1 MAQEPILC
9 ELDQRGVARVTLNR
23 PEIHNAFNDAVIAG
37 LTERFQALEA
47 DDAVRA
53 VVITGAGRSFSAGGD
68 LNWMRGMAD
77 YSDAQNRADALR
89 LADLMHTLDGLAKP
103 TVARV
108 NGAAFGGGVGLV
120 ACCDIAVAAD
130 SAVLCLSE
138 VRIGLAPAVISPF
151 VVRAMGARRARR
163 YFLTAERISAA
174 DAVTIGLVHEVVPA
188 AELDNAVDG
197 FIGLLLQGGP
207 ESIREGKSLVNFVEG
222 ENDRAA
228 WREET
233 AARVARMRA
242 SSEGQEGLSAFLE
255 KRKPNWISQR

>member
-1 MAQEPILC
+1 MAEEPILW
-9 ELDQRGVARVTLNR
+9 EVDQRGVARVTLNR

-37 LTERFQALEA
+37 LTERFRALEA
-47 DDAVRA
+47 DDAVRL
-53 VVITGAGRSFSAGGD
+53 VVITGAGKSFSAGGD

-77 YSDAQNRADALR
+77 YSDNENRADALR

-103 TVARV
+103 TIARV

-151 VVRAMGARRARR
+151 VVRAMGARQARR
-163 YFLTAERISAA
+163 YFLTAERIGAT
-174 DAVTIGLVHEVVPA
+174 DAKAIGLVHEVVPV
-188 AELDNAVDG
+188 AELDSAVDG
-197 FIGLLLQGGP
+197 FIELLLQGGP
-207 ESIREGKSLVNFVEG
+207 ESIREGKSLINFVEG

-255 KRKPNWISQR
+255 KRKPNWIAER